1 VEEITRMAAS
11 KSVPNS
17 THKRRKPYEPPAVTK
32 LTPEAAKTILE
43 TKSIPGDEQAEKL
56 LEAIRTR
63 LEKQ

>member
-1 VEEITRMAAS
+1 MAAS
-11 KSVPNS
+11 KSVPSS
-17 THKRRKPYEPPAVTK
+17 TKKRRKLYEPPAITK

-43 TKSIPGDEQAEKL
+43 TKSIQGDEQAERL

>member
-1 VEEITRMAAS
+1 MAAS

-17 THKRRKPYEPPAVTK
+17 TNKLRKPYKTPAITK

-43 TKSIPGDEQAEKL
+43 PKSIQGDEQAEKL
-56 LEAIRTR
+56 LEAIRAR